1 MVIPTGGV
9 ARPRRWPRLHWGVV
23 IALMVFTAVGACGK
37 FRHSGPAPM
46 KIPLIVRNH
55 GFLDADVFALQTSS
69 GPAIRLETVIGGTT
83 ATIQVPSTALQPG
96 GFLALRVHAVGSSET
111 WVSQTIS
118 VDEYTTA
125 ELDIYMDPN
134 GNMRRSTLYARNTT
148 AP

>member
-1 MVIPTGGV
+1 MVRTTERV
-9 ARPRRWPRLHWGVV
+9 ARPGRWAGRVGGALL
-23 IALMVFTAVGACGK
+23 ALMVLTTAGACGK

-46 KIPLIVRNH
+46 KVPLIVRNH

-96 GFLALRVHAVGSSET
+96 GFLAVRVHAVGSSET

-118 VDEYTTA
+118 IDEYTTA